1 MSGPEAVI
9 FVDGLKVARTL
20 AKDSLTVQFELLT
33 VGSRIMLGFHS
44 RACVILY
51 QCDMSFSN
59 LQHPS
64 FKHFPDS
71 VGGPFNSVDE
81 DVDGFLADA
90 LDRLLDV

>member
-1 MSGPEAVI
+1 M

-20 AKDSLTVQFELLT
+20 AEYILAVQFELLT
-33 VGSRIMLGFHS
+33 VGSRVLLDFHS
-44 RACVILY
+44 LACLILY
-51 QCDMSFSN
+51 HCDMLCSN

-71 VGGPFNSVDE
+71 VGSSFYSVDE

>member
-1 MSGPEAVI
+1 MPL
-9 FVDGLKVARTL
+9 FVAPFSITIWGKSTL
-20 AKDSLTVQFELLT
+20 LST
-33 VGSRIMLGFHS
+33 VGSRVLLDFHS
-44 RACVILY
+44 LACLILY
-51 QCDMSFSN
+51 HCDMLCSN

-71 VGGPFNSVDE
+71 VGSSFYSVDE